1 MRIKR
6 LVCLLFVTVL
16 LAGMVSVQAYAYY
29 EDELSPT
36 EVFLTPEQVDENT
49 YFYRDES
56 GKVVA
61 VWENITAED
70 HAIPY
75 ASNGEQVHWDI
86 QSLGYKH
93 GNYYFDTN
101 GGTGIYVSIDFSPE
115 YESYLGYYT
124 ARYNEYDWIT
134 PPSNSGF
141 HTRLTFTGSMSFTM
155 AIKNM
160 GPKTCSYEG
169 YYYTYSI

>member
-61 VWENITAED
+61 V
-70 HAIPY
+70 
-75 ASNGEQVHWDI
+75 
-86 QSLGYKH
+86 
-93 GNYYFDTN
+93 
-101 GGTGIYVSIDFSPE
+101 
-115 YESYLGYYT
+115 
-124 ARYNEYDWIT
+124 
-134 PPSNSGF
+134 
-141 HTRLTFTGSMSFTM
+141 
-155 AIKNM
+155 
-160 GPKTCSYEG
+160 
-169 YYYTYSI
+169 